1 MLFGGTVVLL
11 LTNGSAHAVGKIVG
25 NIDGISQDGD
35 HYFISGWACQQEQS
49 KSVAVQLFAEHTEN
63 GVLKDGPILAERA
76 DLYSEP
82 GVGEACHDRGAGQ
95 HRFEIVLPYGYGPE
109 SKLSV
114 HGIRI
119 VDGVPNDL
127 IAGSGTKLPLRPLGL
142 AYQALPSLAG
152 AYRTLSAH
160 PGVFVTTAELK
171 DLAARINRPASYSM
185 QRFGRLGN
193 QIKQDLASGIDWD
206 ATYSGS
212 DGGVYQY
219 AFSYEPQDQHDAE
232 IRAALKIPSGVK
244 APAGAAVVAARL
256 ALYAALLKAGAVAP
270 PGARGADEASALGKR
285 ILLAWA
291 DRGFRDA
298 SGHFLALGSFD
309 RDGHGRPQSGLGL
322 VLGRGIIYSV
332 HAQDLLLS
340 LGVLDADE
348 VRRLDAFHSAIF
360 DLMRQS
366 ENVLFAGVGF
376 PYSAC
381 SRYTN
386 IATHGV
392 VGMLATARLLNDEQ
406 RVRAVI
412 FGGDPAIP
420 VLVPWVR
427 LFDHIVYGE
436 SDGPAAE
443 CVNNQ
448 EPDSQTSLLNHHD
461 YQTPTAAPG
470 EISDRFRNAKPG
482 QGIGYPML
490 TLERLLD
497 AAEIMRIIGF
507 DPYGYRGAHRQS
519 IEMAIQYYAC
529 YAKSAGFNKAV
540 SEQNSRSCP
549 NAAQYY
555 GKLVT
560 GVERMLL
567 VGAVRFPHDAAIADL
582 EADARRE
589 ASTGAFSN
597 DAILFGKWRD

>member
-1 MLFGGTVVLL
+1 MSAGC
-11 LTNGSAHAVGKIVG
+11 AHAVGRIVG

-35 HYFISGWACQQEQS
+35 HFFISGWACQQEQT
-49 KSVAVQLFAEHTEN
+49 KSIAVQLFAEHAEN
-63 GVLKDGPILAERA
+63 GVLKDGPILAEKA

-82 GVGEACHDRGAGQ
+82 AVGEACRDHGAGK
-95 HRFEIVLPYGYGPE
+95 HRFVIVLPYGYGPE
-109 SKLSV
+109 SALSV
-114 HGIRI
+114 HGLRI

-127 IAGSGTKLPLRPLGL
+127 IAGSGTKLALLPLDLP
-142 AYQALPSLAG
+142 YHALPRLAG
-152 AYRTLSAH
+152 AYRSLTTH
-160 PGVFVTTAELK
+160 PGVFVTMPELK
-171 DLAARINRPASYSM
+171 DLATRINRPGSYSK
-185 QRFGRLGN
+185 QRFGLLAK
-193 QIKQDLASGIDWD
+193 QIKQDLGSDIDWD
-206 ATYSGS
+206 VTYSGS
-212 DGGVYQY
+212 DAGVYQY

-232 IRAALKIPSGVK
+232 IRAALKIRPGAK
-244 APAGAAVVAARL
+244 APAGAAVFAARL
-256 ALYAALLKAGAVAP
+256 SLYAALLKAGVVAS
-270 PGARGADEASALGKR
+270 PGAPGADEASALAKR

-298 SGHFLALGSFD
+298 SGRFLVLRSFD
-309 RDGHGRPQSGLGL
+309 RDGHGRPQAGLGL

-332 HAQDLLLS
+332 HAQDLLQSLS
-340 LGVLDADE
+340 VLSADE
-348 VRRLDAFHSAIF
+348 VRRLNAFHAAIF
-360 DLMRQS
+360 ELMRQS

-376 PYSAC
+376 PYSEC

-386 IATHGV
+386 IATHGL

-406 RVRAVI
+406 RVNAVM
-412 FGGDPAIP
+412 FGGDQAIP

-427 LFDHIVYGE
+427 LFDHVVYGE

-470 EISDRFRNAKPG
+470 EISDRFRNANPG
-482 QGIGYPML
+482 QGIGYSML

-497 AAEIMRIIGF
+497 AAEIMRIAGF
-507 DPYGYRGAHRQS
+507 DPYGYRGVHRQS

-529 YAKSAGFNKAV
+529 YAKSAGFYKTV
-540 SEQNSRSCP
+540 SEENSRSCG

-555 GKLVT
+555 GRLVS
-560 GVERMLL
+560 GVEGMLV
-567 VGAVRFPHDAAIADL
+567 VGAVRFPRNAAITYL
-582 EADARRE
+582 EADARRM

-597 DAILFGKWRD
+597 DAILFGKWGD

>member
-1 MLFGGTVVLL
+1 M
-11 LTNGSAHAVGKIVG
+11 
-25 NIDGISQDGD
+25 
-35 HYFISGWACQQEQS
+35 
-49 KSVAVQLFAEHTEN
+49 
-63 GVLKDGPILAERA
+63 AERA

-82 GVGEACHDRGAGQ
+82 AVQEACHDRSFGQ
-95 HRFEIVLPYGYGPE
+95 HRFVIALPYSYGPE

-114 HGIRI
+114 HGIRV

-127 IAGSGTKLPLRPLGL
+127 IAGSGTKLALRPLDL
-142 AYQALPSLAG
+142 PYHALPHLTG
-152 AYRTLSAH
+152 AYRALAAH
-160 PGVFVTTAELK
+160 PGVFVTMDELK
-171 DLAARINRPASYSM
+171 DLAARINRSRSYSM
-185 QRFGRLGN
+185 QRFGLLAK
-193 QIKQDLASGIDWD
+193 QIEHDLASGIDWGV
-206 ATYSGS
+206 TYSGS

-232 IRAALKIPSGVK
+232 IRAALKLAPGAK

-256 ALYAALLKAGAVAP
+256 SLYAALLKAGAVAP
-270 PGARGADEASALGKR
+270 AEAPGVDESSALAKR

-298 SGHFLALGSFD
+298 SGRFLVLGSFD
-309 RDGHGRPQSGLGL
+309 RDGHGRPQAGLGL

-332 HAQDLLLS
+332 HAQDLLQS
-340 LGVLDADE
+340 LGVLNADE
-348 VRRLDAFHSAIF
+348 VGRLDAFHANIF
-360 DLMRQS
+360 ELMRQS

-376 PYSAC
+376 PYSEC

-392 VGMLATARLLNDEQ
+392 VGMLAAARLLNDEQ
-406 RVRAVI
+406 RLKAVI
-412 FGGDPAIP
+412 FGGDPAAP
-420 VLVPWVR
+420 VLVPWLR
-427 LFDHIVYGE
+427 LFDHVVYGE
-436 SDGPAAE
+436 SDGPSAE

-448 EPDSQTSLLNHHD
+448 ESDSQASLLNHHD
-461 YQTPTAAPG
+461 YQTPIAALG
-470 EISDRFRNAKPG
+470 EISDRFRNANAG
-482 QGIGYPML
+482 QSIGYSML

-497 AAEIMRIIGF
+497 AAEIMRISGF
-507 DPYGYRGAHRQS
+507 DPYEYRGAHGQS
-519 IEMAIQYYAC
+519 IETAIQYYSC
-529 YAKSAGFNKAV
+529 YAKNAGFYKTV
-540 SEQNSRSCP
+540 SEQNSRLCP

-567 VGAVRFPHDAAIADL
+567 IGAKRFPGNASITDL
-582 EADARRE
+582 EADARQE